1 VSENSG
7 RPSPIQRA
15 LADWLRT
22 PFQSQP
28 DVSPSDLIVSLLQGG
43 QRSRSESETMLDLL
57 VEVLPQLRG
66 GLNVQSAEFTARVLY
81 EYLHL
86 DATAVVSRHRILA
99 FIGRGADHH
108 RVGSRSMTALTR
120 RALRTGEVVR
130 THDRTIIGC
139 RRPDCPLHS
148 ALVAP
153 LVVRGE
159 VVGALKLY
167 HGPKRAIVDS
177 DERVARG
184 LARVFGVY
192 LELAELDA
200 RAALVTRAEL
210 DALRAQISPHFLFNT
225 LTTIAALTRVDA
237 GRAHD
242 LIVDFAEFFRATL
255 AQRDELVSLREELQY
270 VDRYLRFEQ
279 VRLGDRLRVE
289 YDVDPRA
296 LDTCVPVL
304 AVQPLVENALL
315 HGIAPKEGVGTL
327 WIRAR
332 ALRGGFEV
340 EVSDDGIGVHDL
352 DDGGRGDEAPR
363 IGVALGNIHH
373 RLVGLFGPASG
384 LRVESGSGG
393 GTVASFWVPARAQ
406 GGGP

>member
-1 VSENSG
+1 MSDDSG
-7 RPSPIQRA
+7 RQSPIHRA

-22 PFQSQP
+22 PFQFQP

-43 QRSRSESETMLDLL
+43 QRPRDEYDTILDLL

-66 GLNVQSAEFTARVLY
+66 GLNPQSAEYTARVLY
-81 EYLHL
+81 EHLHL

-99 FIGRGADHH
+99 FVGRGADHH

-167 HGPKRAIVDS
+167 HGPKQAIVDS

-225 LTTIAALTRVDA
+225 LTTIAALTRIDA
-237 GRAHD
+237 NRAHD
-242 LIVDFAEFFRATL
+242 LIVDFAEFFRETL
-255 AQRDELVSLREELQY
+255 SQRSELVTLRDELQY
-270 VDRYLRFEQ
+270 VERYLRFEK
-279 VRLGDRLRVE
+279 VRLGERLTID

-296 LDTCVPVL
+296 LDILVPVL

-315 HGIAPKEGVGTL
+315 HGITPKGGGNL
-327 WIRAR
+327 RIRAR
-332 ALRGGFEV
+332 SLRGGHEI
-340 EVSDDGIGVHDL
+340 EISDDGVGLREGASDEHGV
-352 DDGGRGDEAPR
+352 EMPR
-363 IGVALGNIHH
+363 LGVALNNIHH

-384 LRVESGSGG
+384 LRIEPGETA
-393 GTVASFWVPARAQ
+393 GTTASFWVPANASSAV
-406 GGGP
+406 P

>member
-1 VSENSG
+1 MRDDES
-7 RPSPIQRA
+7 RRDSPIGRA

-22 PFQSQP
+22 PFQFDPSI
-28 DVSPSDLIVSLLQGG
+28 SPSELVVSLLTS
-43 QRSRSESETMLDLL
+43 SRRERDEYDTILDLL
-57 VEVLPQLRG
+57 VEVLPQMRG
-66 GLNVQSAEFTARVLY
+66 GLNAGSAEFTARLLH

-86 DATAVVSRHRILA
+86 AAAAIVSRHRILA
-99 FIGRGADHH
+99 FVGKGAEHH

-120 RALRTGEVVR
+120 RALRTGEVVK

-139 RRPDCPLHS
+139 RRPDCPLQS

-153 LVVRGE
+153 LVVRGQ

-167 HGPKRAIVDS
+167 HGQNQTITDA

-237 GRAHD
+237 DHAHD
-242 LIVDFAEFFRATL
+242 LILDFAEFFRESL
-255 AQRDELVSLREELQY
+255 AQRDELITLRDELRC
-270 VDRYLRFEQ
+270 VERYLRFET
-279 VRLGDRLRVE
+279 VRLGERLVVE

-296 LDTCVPVL
+296 LDVMVPVL
-304 AVQPLVENALL
+304 AVQPLVENAIV
-315 HGIAPKEGVGTL
+315 HGIAPKDVRGRLT
-327 WIRAR
+327 IRAR
-332 ALRGGFEV
+332 EARGGFEV
-340 EVSDDGIGVHDL
+340 SVSDDGAGIQEGL
-352 DDGGRGDEAPR
+352 QADGKSHT
-363 IGVALGNIHH
+363 GVAMNNIHQ
-373 RLVGLFGPASG
+373 RLVGLFGPASD
-384 LRVESGSGG
+384 LRVTREHDE
-393 GTVASFWVPARAQ
+393 TAVSFWVPFRVRAQ
-406 GGGP
+406 MGGEP

>member
-1 VSENSG
+1 MPDDESP
-7 RPSPIQRA
+7 RDSPIGRA

-22 PFQSQP
+22 PFHFDPSI
-28 DVSPSDLIVSLLQGG
+28 SPSELVVSLLTSGG
-43 QRSRSESETMLDLL
+43 RERDEYDTILDLL
-57 VEVLPQLRG
+57 VEVLPQMRG
-66 GLNVQSAEFTARVLY
+66 GLNASSADFAARLLH

-86 DATAVVSRHRILA
+86 AAAAIVSRHRILA
-99 FIGRGADHH
+99 FVGKGAEHH

-139 RRPDCPLHS
+139 RRPDCPLQS

-153 LVVRGE
+153 LVVRGH

-167 HGPKRAIVDS
+167 HGQSRTITDA

-225 LTTIAALTRVDA
+225 LTSIAALTRVDA
-237 GRAHD
+237 DRAHD
-242 LIVDFAEFFRATL
+242 LILDFAEFFRESL
-255 AQRDELVSLREELQY
+255 AQRDELIALRDELRC
-270 VDRYLRFEQ
+270 VERYLRFET
-279 VRLGDRLRVE
+279 VRLGERLVVE

-296 LDTCVPVL
+296 LDVMVPVL
-304 AVQPLVENALL
+304 AVQPLVENAVV
-315 HGIAPKEGVGTL
+315 HGIAPKGSARANRASV
-327 WIRAR
+327 RAR
-332 ALRGGFEV
+332 RSAGSR
-340 EVSDDGIGVHDL
+340 SPS
-352 DDGGRGDEAPR
+352 RTTAP
-363 IGVALGNIHH
+363 A
-373 RLVGLFGPASG
+373 
-384 LRVESGSGG
+384 
-393 GTVASFWVPARAQ
+393 
-406 GGGP
+406 